1 MSLYLSVGEIFDMGI
16 QIEANG
22 KKFYEAAAQNIS
34 DVSAQKLFL
43 ELSDWE
49 SKHIELFRKLKETLP
64 SSLREE
70 ATFDPNQELDLYIK
84 ATAEN
89 HVFVK
94 NRDVAKL
101 AQKCKTAGE
110 AFDVAVNFEKD
121 SVVFYATMKKAVP
134 EDFGRDKID
143 ALIDEEIR
151 HISILTQKKKEWEE
165 EKWETGNR
173 K

>member
-1 MSLYLSVGEIFDMGI
+1 MSLYLSAGEIFDIGI

-22 KKFYEAAAQNIS
+22 KKFYEAVARNTS
-34 DVSAQKLFL
+34 DLAVQKLFL

-49 SKHIELFRKLKETLP
+49 SKHIELFRKLKEALS
-64 SSLREE
+64 SSLKEE
-70 ATFDPNQELDLYIK
+70 TTFDPNQELDLYIK

-89 HVFVK
+89 HVFVR
-94 NRDVAKL
+94 NRDVAEL
-101 AQKCKTAGE
+101 AQKCKTTAE

-151 HISILTQKKKEWEE
+151 HISILTQKKKEWEHK
-165 EKWETGNR
+165 KWEIGNR